1 MDELVA
7 MIEQLLQLEDSV
19 FNASREL
26 IEKRILESFSGPE
39 GEKAIHATANAFRQE
54 GYSRMETVQALETLK
69 ENYANLLDSFK
80 GKTESEEKKKFL
92 DNLKASSV
100 AYFNAVLPVY
110 EAEHPTISIQLL
122 RESAKVPTYA
132 HHGDQGC
139 DIYAVEDTIV
149 KPRTYGNLIHTG
161 IKLNI
166 PQGWAVAIRPR
177 SGMSKKTPLRLS
189 NCVATIDSG
198 YRGEICVLFDNFSD
212 EEITIH
218 QGDRI
223 AQFILEK
230 CYNADFEQV
239 TEIAEDETERGS
251 GGFGSSGN

>member
-1 MDELVA
+1 

-80 GKTESEEKKKFL
+80 EKTESEEKKKFL

-110 EAEHPTISIQLL
+110 EAEHPLISIQLL

-132 HHGDQGC
+132 HRGDQGC

-189 NCVATIDSG
+189 NCVATI
-198 YRGEICVLFDNFSD
+198 N
-212 EEITIH
+212 
-218 QGDRI
+218 
-223 AQFILEK
+223 
-230 CYNADFEQV
+230 
-239 TEIAEDETERGS
+239 
-251 GGFGSSGN
+251 